1 VWKGANQMDNG
12 ASSYHRFLDGDDNGI
27 VEIIREYKDGLILF
41 LNRYVHNIHIA
52 EELAEDTFVRIVT
65 KKPRYVAKYSFKTWL
80 YTIGRNIAINYI
92 KHESKISDTGAE
104 DLDRLSKDEETLEQS
119 YLREEQKIMVHHAL
133 SKISSDYGTILYL
146 KFFED
151 LTNEQIAKITKKNKR
166 QIENLIYQAK
176 QSLRAELEKEGFTYE
191 RL

>member
-1 VWKGANQMDNG
+1 MDNG
-12 ASSYHRFLDGDDNGI
+12 ASSYRRFLDGDDNGI

-133 SKISSDYGTILYL
+133 SKINSDYGTILYL

-151 LTNEQIAKITKKNKR
+151 LTNEQIAKVTKKNKR